1 MRIVSLL
8 PSATEIV
15 AALGLGGQLVG
26 RSEECDWPPEVR
38 SLPAVTAA
46 RIDSAEL
53 AGADIDRAV
62 RDALAEGGSLYA
74 LDEQL
79 VAELRPDLVITQ
91 DLCPVCAVSG
101 DDVRRM
107 QRLECDVLSLDPRTV
122 GEVELSIWQIG
133 NRLGTCGGADAV
145 IARMRRA
152 IWAAASAVDPLPPRR
167 VVVLE
172 WLDPPF
178 ASGHWLPE
186 MVELAGAQELLG
198 RAGHPSRPI
207 TWDDVRAADPELLV
221 LAPCGFD
228 ARRAAREAAGL
239 DLPAPAVA
247 VDANAYYARP
257 APRLAE
263 GVAQLAHLFHPDA
276 VEDPGLP
283 EIRMAA
289 AAAR

>member
-15 AALGLGGQLVG
+15 AALGLGGHLVG

-38 SLPAVTAA
+38 GLPAVTAA

-53 AGADIDRAV
+53 AGADIDRVV
-62 RDALAEGGSLYA
+62 RDALAGGGSLYA

-91 DLCPVCAVSG
+91 DLCPMCAVSG

-133 NRLGTCGGADAV
+133 NRLGTCGGAEAV
-145 IARMRRA
+145 VARMRRT
-152 IWAAASAVDPLPPRR
+152 IWAAASAVDAVPPRR

-186 MVELAGAQELLG
+186 MVELAGGQELLG
-198 RAGHPSRPI
+198 RAGQPSRQI
-207 TWDDVRAADPELLV
+207 GWDDVRAAEPELLV

-228 ARRAAREAAGL
+228 AQRTAREAAGL

-263 GVAQLAHLFHPDA
+263 GVAQLAHLFHADA

-283 EIRMAA
+283 EIRMAEA
-289 AAAR
+289 TAR